1 MLRRANIRLEQPML
15 RFTIACVLAL
25 VVSGSAMS
33 ADRTLPGPASHH
45 VRHRAAVML
54 PAGLPRPHYR
64 FRTTISYRTTY
75 VQESGPRLSSVHEN
89 PRLLYSPDYAEVSYT
104 RRAIRRPLLRPYSA
118 LPAYEPVYAYDE
130 GYPAYAAYIG
140 YEDRLPYAC
149 GGYGYC

>member
-1 MLRRANIRLEQPML
+1 ML
-15 RFTIACVLAL
+15 RFTIAFVLAL
-25 VVSGSAMS
+25 VGSGSAMS
-33 ADRTLPGPASHH
+33 ADRTLPRQLSHH

-64 FRTTISYRTTY
+64 FKTTISYRTTY

-104 RRAIRRPLLRPYSA
+104 RRVIRRPLLRPYSV
-118 LPAYEPVYAYDE
+118 LPGYEGIYAYDDE
-130 GYPAYAAYIG
+130 APAYVAAYVG
-140 YEDRLPYAC
+140 YSDRLPYAC

>member
-1 MLRRANIRLEQPML
+1 ML
-15 RFTIACVLAL
+15 RFMIAFVLAL
-25 VVSGSAMS
+25 VVSGSATS
-33 ADRTLPGPASHH
+33 ADRTVPRQLSHH

-89 PRLLYSPDYAEVSYT
+89 PRLLYSPDYAEVAYP
-104 RRAIRRPLLRPYSA
+104 RRAIRGPLA
-118 LPAYEPVYAYDE
+118 LPASERVYSYDD
-130 GYPAYAAYIG
+130 GYPAYDAAYVG
-140 YEDRLPYAC
+140 YGDGLPYAC